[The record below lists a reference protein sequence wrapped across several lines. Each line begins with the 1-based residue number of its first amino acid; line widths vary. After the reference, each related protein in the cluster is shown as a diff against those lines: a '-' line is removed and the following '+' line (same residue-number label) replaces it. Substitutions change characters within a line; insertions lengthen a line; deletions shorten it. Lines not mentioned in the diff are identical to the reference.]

1 MEILGIE
8 QIPELHH
15 DEQGEEKSHILTA
28 HMCFR
33 MILINESGKEVAFK
47 DLWENVVS
55 TLQFSEEEAMAKLS
69 KFYSSLMIDGR
80 FVTLGENTWDL
91 RSRHKYEKV
100 HIDMNEVYRDA
111 DEAVERDDD
120 EDDLKDLD
128 TNEPSEEENEEE
140 KEKEDN
146 Y

>member
-1 MEILGIE
+1 MLDI
-8 QIPELHH
+8 
-15 DEQGEEKSHILTA
+15 A
-28 HMCFR
+28 YNF
-33 MILINESGKEVAFK
+33 INESGKEVAFK
-47 DLWENVVS
+47 ELWDNVVE

-100 HIDMNEVYRDA
+100 HIDMNEVYRAA
-111 DEAVERDDD
+111 DEAVERDED
-120 EDDLKDLD
+120 EEDLKELD
-128 TNEPSEEENEEE
+128 TNEAIDEENDEEE
-140 KEKEDN
+140 KEKEEN

>member
-1 MEILGIE
+1 MASML
-8 QIPELHH
+8 
-15 DEQGEEKSHILTA
+15 DVA
-28 HMCFR
+28 YNF
-33 MILINESGKEVAFK
+33 INESGKEVAFK
-47 DLWENVVS
+47 DLWDNVVS
-55 TLQFSEEEAMAKLS
+55 TLQFSEEEAMTKLS

-100 HIDMNEVYRDA
+100 HIDMNEVYRAA

-128 TNEPSEEENEEE
+128 TDEPSEEENEEE
-140 KEKEDN
+140 KEKEEN

>member
-1 MEILGIE
+1 ML
-8 QIPELHH
+8 
-15 DEQGEEKSHILTA
+15 DVA
-28 HMCFR
+28 YNF
-33 MILINESGKEVAFK
+33 INESGKEVAFK

>member
-1 MEILGIE
+1 MASMLDI
-8 QIPELHH
+8 
-15 DEQGEEKSHILTA
+15 A
-28 HMCFR
+28 YNF
-33 MILINESGKEVAFK
+33 INESGKEVAFK
-47 DLWENVVS
+47 ELWDNVVE

-100 HIDMNEVYRDA
+100 HIDMNEVYRAA
-111 DEAVERDDD
+111 DEAVERDED
-120 EDDLKDLD
+120 EEDLKELD
-128 TNEPSEEENEEE
+128 TNEAIDEENDEEE
-140 KEKEDN
+140 KEKEEN

>member
-1 MEILGIE
+1 MASML
-8 QIPELHH
+8 
-15 DEQGEEKSHILTA
+15 DVA
-28 HMCFR
+28 YNF
-33 MILINESGKEVAFK
+33 INESGKEVAFK

>member
-1 MEILGIE
+1 MASML
-8 QIPELHH
+8 
-15 DEQGEEKSHILTA
+15 DVA
-28 HMCFR
+28 YNF
-33 MILINESGKEVAFK
+33 INGSGKEVAFK